1 MKLLRILTKNNLQ
14 QSLYT
19 NENNARQIL
28 AVLPFVHV
36 SSSNDFI
43 KESKNLFSYKIA
55 ILDDGEQKTIKA

>member
-14 QSLYT
+14 QSLYK
-19 NENNARQIL
+19 NENNARQL
-28 AVLPFVHV
+28 CVHV
-36 SSSNDFI
+36 WSSNDFI